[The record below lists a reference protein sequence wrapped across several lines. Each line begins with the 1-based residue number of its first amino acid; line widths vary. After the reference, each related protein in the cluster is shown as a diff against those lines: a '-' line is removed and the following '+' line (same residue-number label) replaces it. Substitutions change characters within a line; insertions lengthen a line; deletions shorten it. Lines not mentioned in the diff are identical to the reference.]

1 MVNKQ
6 IVKKTCKLCTALL
19 IGVIVGYGITKLLDT
34 EKEKEKV
41 IGVQPSCGCDA

>member
-19 IGVIVGYGITKLLDT
+19 IGVIVGYGITKLLDK

-41 IGVQPSCGCDA
+41 NGVQPSCGCDA